1 MLRAGRPDNIGVQ
14 RTMASDT
21 ASEAGSAWTVDRNA
35 FDAQDAGR
43 ASAIAAMQG
52 RLQAALLSKKMEEV
66 TKTLLEA
73 IDLDADELEESML
86 EVQAYLNRK
95 KTKGATVP
103 RFITDTSLR
112 PIGPRPVSNG
122 SLCNWNGTLVQRRD
136 NRFVLDRY
144 SKRLSP
150 DVVRTHI
157 RRRAP
162 QLAKPHG
169 SSGEYEEAMRRAQM
183 TQMQSEIEKLALAK
197 RRVKDLER
205 LRQTSGS
212 MAPPQLVDM
221 WHKSH
226 GGPPR
231 AKHRP
236 TKSEYDVDIYAPDAW
251 LTPPPSPKASR
262 PGTATNHAS
271 VKPKPE
277 PQLGPEPEP
286 EPALAPQRKARP
298 QPRVNIVVDAN
309 AHVQLPNP
317 SPTTR
322 KSAAL
327 CRQLSM
333 DVRLSMDMEHTNAKG
348 PNSGTGRLS
357 TTSEGDGEGFILGMS
372 GLRGGAQKVLEKGL
386 GQLSQQAR

>member
-1 MLRAGRPDNIGVQ
+1 
-14 RTMASDT
+14 MASDT

-35 FDAQDAGR
+35 FNAQDAGR

-52 RLQAALLSKKMEEV
+52 RLQAALLSKKMEDV
-66 TKTLLEA
+66 SKTLLEA
-73 IDLDADELEESML
+73 IDLDAEELEESML
-86 EVQAYLNRK
+86 EVQAYLDRK
-95 KTKGATVP
+95 KSKGATIP

-122 SLCNWNGTLVQRRD
+122 SLCNWNGTLVVRRD

-157 RRRAP
+157 QRRAP

-183 TQMQSEIEKLALAK
+183 TQMQAEIEKLALAK

-236 TKSEYDVDIYAPDAW
+236 TKSEYGVDIYAPDAW

-262 PGTATNHAS
+262 LGAATNHAS
-271 VKPKPE
+271 VKPTPE

-286 EPALAPQRKARP
+286 APAPAPHRKARP
-298 QPRVNIVVDAN
+298 QSRVNIVVDAN
-309 AHVQLPNP
+309 VQAQLPTP

-333 DVRLSMDMEHTNAKG
+333 EVEQFSLDVEDTNAKG
-348 PNSGTGRLS
+348 SRSATGRLS
-357 TTSEGDGEGFILGMS
+357 AMPEGDGEGFILGMS
-372 GLRGGAQKVLEKGL
+372 GLRGGAQKVLQKGL
-386 GQLSQQAR
+386 GQAQG